1 MQCYIVE
8 ALLKHCLYSCLL
20 QLFSDP
26 LVVKGH
32 EASVATSGA
41 RPLVHIDV
49 SVHRSLTPSSV
60 GYPIPRTRRVPFS
73 AGVLSTLTRA
83 HGNRARE
90 KERTADRG
98 RKRTKANDE
107 RERERHREKETILG
121 KGKEEAG
128 RERSCRSRQNV
139 PCQVAKLMFKIIPT
153 DVIKTRLPAC
163 SQPVG
168 QFCNLSQII
177 SIKHAKLVLSLPLSQ
192 YGEMM
197 ECFYAA
203 TRVRFTFDLVDRE
216 VRVKPHCTATDSSV
230 LSPVYCHRQAYD
242 CTRMERGNGRRTR

>member
-1 MQCYIVE
+1 M
-8 ALLKHCLYSCLL
+8 LKHCLYSCLL
-20 QLFSDP
+20 QLFTDP

-98 RKRTKANDE
+98 RKRTKADDE

-121 KGKEEAG
+121 KGKEEA
-128 RERSCRSRQNV
+128 ERSCRSLQND
-139 PCQVAKLMFKIIPT
+139 PSQVAKLIVKSFAVN
-153 DVIKTRLPAC
+153 VIK
-163 SQPVG
+163 
-168 QFCNLSQII
+168 
-177 SIKHAKLVLSLPLSQ
+177 IKLD
-192 YGEMM
+192 
-197 ECFYAA
+197 AA
-203 TRVRFTFDLVDRE
+203 T
-216 VRVKPHCTATDSSV
+216 
-230 LSPVYCHRQAYD
+230 
-242 CTRMERGNGRRTR
+242 